1 MEAKKY
7 PHADLSTKRNLF
19 LAIGLISSISIAL
32 MAFEWKQF
40 EKPLV
45 ELTSRTTTVDDT
57 FVEVPP
63 TEILP
68 PAPPVLQQPKLIEV
82 PNEQEI
88 KQEIQFVFDIEVTEG
103 MKVQE
108 ASVLEIKPIDEPED
122 VDQVFTIVEDKATPK
137 NGLIEF
143 YRYVNSNITYPAAAR
158 RMRVEGKVFVEFI
171 VSRTGELTDIHT
183 VKGIGAGCDEE
194 AERVIKNSPAWNP
207 AKQRGKPVRQ
217 RMVLPITFKLATI

>member
-1 MEAKKY
+1 METKKY
-7 PHADLSTKRNLF
+7 PQADLSAKRNLF

-45 ELTSRTTTVDDT
+45 DLASRTTTIDDT
-57 FVEVPP
+57 FIEVPP

-68 PAPPVLQQPKLIEV
+68 PPPPVLQQPKLTEV

-103 MKVQE
+103 MKLEVP
-108 ASVLEIKPIDEPED
+108 VLEIKPIDEPED
-122 VDQVFTIVEDKATPK
+122 VDQVFTIVEDKAEPK
-137 NGLIEF
+137 DGLAEF
-143 YRYVNSNITYPAAAR
+143 YKYVNANITYPAAAR
-158 RMRVEGKVFVEFI
+158 RMGVQGKVFVEFI
-171 VSRTGELTDIHT
+171 VSRTGELTDVHT

-194 AERVIKNSPAWNP
+194 AVRVIKNSPAWNP

-217 RMVLPITFKLATI
+217 RMVLPITFKFANS

>member
-7 PHADLSTKRNLF
+7 PKADLSSRRNLF
-19 LAIGLISSISIAL
+19 LAIGLISSISITL

-40 EKPLV
+40 DTPMVDLI
-45 ELTSRTTTVDDT
+45 SGTTPIDDT
-57 FVEVPP
+57 FIEVPP

-68 PAPPVLQQPKLIEV
+68 PAPPILQQPKLTEV
-82 PNEQEI
+82 PDEQEI

-103 MKVQE
+103 MKLEVP
-108 ASVLEIKPIDEPED
+108 VLEIKPIEEPED

-137 NGLIEF
+137 NGLMEF
-143 YRYVNSNITYPAAAR
+143 YNYVNSNIAYPAAAR

-171 VSRTGELTDIHT
+171 VSRTGELTEIHT

-194 AERVIKNSPAWNP
+194 AERVIKSSPAWNP
-207 AKQRGKPVRQ
+207 GKQRGKAVRQ
-217 RMVLPITFKLATI
+217 RMVLPITFKLAN